1 MDEISLS
8 FLNFHSPMQI
18 SLHFLLIDESCNN
31 IIKVEVKPYAMYVFW
46 NIGPLFLHN
55 IFF

>member
-1 MDEISLS
+1 MDEIFLS
-8 FLNFHSPMQI
+8 FLNFRSPMQI

>member
-8 FLNFHSPMQI
+8 FLNFRSPMQI